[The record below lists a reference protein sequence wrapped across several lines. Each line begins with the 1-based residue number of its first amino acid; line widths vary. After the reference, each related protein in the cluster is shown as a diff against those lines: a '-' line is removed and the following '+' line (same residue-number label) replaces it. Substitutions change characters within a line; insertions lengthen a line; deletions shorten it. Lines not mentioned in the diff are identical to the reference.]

1 MSVDADLSI
10 IYSNMLAGC
19 VPIGNAQPERV
30 ISLLAQDILD
40 TPHIHTTYDVKDG
53 HVYYLAVPSKQLT
66 SEPRFSSPLA
76 AAFSGHSQYQGDGVY
91 LLRDAP
97 NGYAAI
103 RRGSSLRL
111 LVNHLDLLED
121 ALIATELPIY
131 DVSNLNPWP
140 LVSTPWL
147 YRTAADQMSGWI
159 TKISLVVLAGA
170 CMVLVVSEMTQ
181 GVLSARKQQS
191 AQSVVE
197 KANIAISQ
205 AKLSNPLSRQLTQIQ
220 NVSSTVVRAGGWVE
234 QYRIKGQEEN
244 FLVAL
249 PTWVSKDY
257 LDSLGKGVTSERQD
271 AENLIWV
278 RKGAIKGDANKIAS
292 KATPVAAAAPAA
304 GPAAPGTPMTAP
316 APAAGGAAAGA
327 PVESAAPVNLKTNQA
342 AKK

>member
-1 MSVDADLSI
+1 MSVDTDLSI

-53 HVYYLAVPSKQLT
+53 HVYYLAVPSKQLA

-76 AAFSGHSQYQGDGVY
+76 AAFSGHSQHQGDGVY

-103 RRGSSLRL
+103 RRGASLRL

-121 ALIATELPIY
+121 VLIATELPIY
-131 DVSNLNPWP
+131 DVSNLNPWQ

-159 TKISLVVLAGA
+159 TKVSLIVLAGA
-170 CMVLVVSEMTQ
+170 CAVLVFSEVAQ

-191 AQSVVE
+191 AESVVE

-205 AKLSNPLSRQLTQIQ
+205 AKLSNPLSKQLTQIQ
-220 NVSSTVVRAGGWVE
+220 NVSATVVRAGGWVE
-234 QYRIKGQEEN
+234 EYRIKGAEER

-278 RKGAIKGDANKIAS
+278 RKGATKNDINKLQSRA
-292 KATPVAAAAPAA
+292 APVVSAAPPVEAAAANSPQ
-304 GPAAPGTPMTAP
+304 
-316 APAAGGAAAGA
+316 
-327 PVESAAPVNLKTNQA
+327 TNPEA